1 MPNKPAVSIIVPIYN
16 AETYLKSALESL
28 RVQTLSNIE
37 IICVNDGSTDGS
49 LAIMQE
55 FAAQDGRFVVI
66 DKENGGYGCAMN
78 TGIAAAKGQYIGIL
92 EPDDF
97 VPENMFAC
105 LYEDAQLD
113 KAQSN
118 NGEHPNGSSVSNS
131 QDAQLTKDAQVSNA
145 SSTDSAWADIV
156 KSSFYQL
163 YDGDKNHP
171 THIIERDLL
180 GIGLPKEKRV
190 VKAKDIPTVFMNH
203 PSIWSCIYK
212 KSFLEK
218 HNIKFTEAKGAGWVD
233 NPFLFAT
240 LCRAQTIVWNPR
252 PFYYYRRTNENASS
266 YLKNWQIPLDR
277 TDEILDLR
285 DNIPISDKYIRMI
298 IAKRTFYYYQ
308 SILNG
313 MDFDAFDEQ
322 LYARMAAE
330 MMRFKKHDITRNPH
344 LNHDHVRFY
353 LEMTGRQN
361 EKIKRRQACT
371 NPALSIVA
379 HGHNRCAYVYEC
391 LEGWLKPNVCELQ
404 VLWQDEHP
412 STDGTKMF
420 LDKIATRDAR
430 VSYHNKSAYSL
441 AQDTA
446 AEWVYFIAH
455 DTKAASKKSLLHVMD
470 TLAKTKAELICF
482 GANMSADK
490 RSGLMCSDD
499 ALRVLFDC
507 FDGRLSNVAVRRS
520 LLERVLQDLKNRFE
534 ELGAKHGVP
543 PASLGEQALEQG
555 EHPTSLNKQPARQSG
570 QDFNALFKDNLFRDE
585 GRFLFANLALNAK
598 NIEFACKSTAT
609 DLRRNPKVPS
619 VMIPPADVELENTL
633 LPCLQG
639 VQKVIKDNDK
649 ADLMDGT
656 FCYYAASCMV
666 ADLDKQETH
675 EQFEQMINLLKSGY
689 IDNLLGD
696 ISRFFPLQK
705 GSSLEL
711 IYLLNKGEQDYLFAR
726 PEASYLDKLVGRKTL
741 VQRVRALLVKF
752 SWLPGPTYWFHRLSR
767 KVNGL

>member
-1 MPNKPAVSIIVPIYN
+1 MSNKPAVSIIVPIYN
-16 AETYLKSALESL
+16 AQLYLEAALESL
-28 RVQTLSNIE
+28 RAQTLSDIE
-37 IICVNDGSTDGS
+37 IICVNDGSTDDS
-49 LAIMQE
+49 LEIMQK
-55 FAAQDGRFVVI
+55 FAAQDKRFIII

-78 TGIAAAKGQYIGIL
+78 TGIAAAHGQYIGIL

-97 VPENMFAC
+97 VPKNMFAC
-105 LYEDAQLD
+105 LYEDAQLNAD
-113 KAQSN
+113 GSLVHPHI
-118 NGEHPNGSSVSNS
+118 NGEHHTSANHTSSDNCPN
-131 QDAQLTKDAQVSNA
+131 QE
-145 SSTDSAWADIV
+145 SARWADIV

-212 KSFLEK
+212 KSFLEE
-218 HNIKFTEAKGAGWVD
+218 HNIKFIEAPGAGWVD

-240 LCRAQTIVWNPR
+240 LCQAQTIVWDPR
-252 PFYYYRRTNENASS
+252 PFYFYRRTNENASS

-313 MDFDAFDEQ
+313 MEFDAFDAE
-322 LYARMAAE
+322 LYKRMKAE
-330 MMRFKKHDITRNPH
+330 ILRFKKHDVTRNPH

-361 EKIKRRQACT
+361 EKLKARAACAQPT
-371 NPALSIVA
+371 LSIVA

-391 LEGWLKPNVCELQ
+391 LEGWLKSSPQEIQ
-404 VLWQDEHP
+404 VLWHDEHP

-420 LDKIATRDAR
+420 LEEIAARDAR
-430 VSYHNKSAYSL
+430 VSYHDKSAYSL
-441 AQDTA
+441 PQDVS
-446 AEWVYFIAH
+446 AEWIYFIAH
-455 DTKAASKKSLLHVMD
+455 DTHAASKKSLQHITD
-470 TLAKTKAELICF
+470 TLSKTQADLVCF

-490 RSGLMCSDD
+490 RSGLMSSDD
-499 ALRVLFDC
+499 ALHILFDC
-507 FDGRLSNVAVRRS
+507 ACGRMSDVAVRRS
-520 LLERVLQDLKNRFE
+520 LLKEALC
-534 ELGAKHGVP
+534 ELESYFDKAEGSAATKSVAKDDDATTEAATAGIV
-543 PASLGEQALEQG
+543 AAQLSKDKL
-555 EHPTSLNKQPARQSG
+555 SK
-570 QDFNALFKDNLFRDE
+570 DDLFKDGGRLLFTC
-585 GRFLFANLALNAK
+585 LALNAK
-598 NIEFACKSTAT
+598 SIEFVCKSEAVH
-609 DLRRNPKVPS
+609 LRRSPKVPS
-619 VMIPPADVELENTL
+619 VMIPPADVELKNTL
-633 LPCLQG
+633 LPTLQNIQG
-639 VQKVIKDNDK
+639 IIKAHDK
-649 ADLMDGT
+649 TDLMEET
-656 FCYYAASCMV
+656 FSYYVASCMV

-675 EQFEQMINLLKSGY
+675 EQFNQMTDLLKSGY
-689 IDNLLGD
+689 TKELLGD

-705 GSSLEL
+705 GSNLEL
-711 IYLLNKGEQDYLFAR
+711 IYLLEKGEQDYLFAR
-726 PEASYLDKLVGRKTL
+726 PEASYLEKLVGRKTL